1 MVVAAKVKAAPKK
14 KVPVKKAVVVEKP
27 KIDVAKL
34 PTLDIMHQEMARRFY
49 VDYVKYVHEGR
60 WIPAKHLVYICNT
73 IQDFLEG
80 KIDKQI
86 LILQVS
92 PQHGKSMSVTET
104 LPSWYLGKNPTH
116 RVIEISY
123 GDDLAQGFGRRNKE
137 KIERFGKKLFGIEIS
152 KKTSA
157 STEFELNNHIGGMI
171 SRGIMAGITGKP
183 GELILIDDPVKNRQ
197 EADLASYRDRVWDE
211 WLNSIKTRLSAKGKV
226 IIIMTRW
233 HLDDLAGRVAR
244 EEKDNVHLINLPC
257 EAEENDPLGRKIGD
271 ALFPE
276 IGKDK
281 AWLEKFKLSYQS
293 AEGARAWSALFQGR
307 PSSLEGNMLKR
318 HWWKFYDKV
327 PQNLEYQLQSW
338 DCTFKDSDG
347 TDRVSG
353 QVWGIRGADIFLLD
367 RVKDRMDFV
376 TTIKAIEA
384 MSKKWPETGTKLIE
398 DKANGPAVISMLK
411 HKIGGLIAINP
422 KGSKIARTSA
432 VSPLIEAGNVYL
444 PSVDIAPW
452 INDFIEECAA
462 FPNGAHDD
470 DVDSMSQALSR
481 FIYSIIPIQERSN
494 NREFP
499 EEHFDNDYNEYES
512 FFD

>member
-1 MVVAAKVKAAPKK
+1 MAEAKAKKETVEKAAKV
-14 KVPVKKAVVVEKP
+14 EKP
-27 KIDVAKL
+27 RRKIKPNEI
-34 PTLDIMHQEMARRFY
+34 PTLDVLKQEDARRHY
-49 VDYVKYVHEGR
+49 VQYVKYVHEGR
-60 WIPAKHLVYICNT
+60 WIPARHLVYVCN
-73 IQDFLEG
+73 IVQEFLE
-80 KIDKQI
+80 DKMDEKI
-86 LILQVS
+86 LILQLP
-92 PQHGKSMSVTET
+92 PQHGKSQSVTET
-104 LPSWYLGKNPTH
+104 LPSWYLGKFPTH
-116 RVIEISY
+116 RVICASY
-123 GDDLAQGFGRRNKE
+123 GDDLATRFGRRNKE
-137 KIERFGKKLFGIEIS
+137 KIERFGKKLFGIEVS
-152 KKTSA
+152 KKVSA
-157 STEFELNNHIGGMI
+157 ATEFELTNNVGGMI
-171 SRGIMAGITGKP
+171 SRGIMAGITGQA
-183 GELILIDDPVKNRQ
+183 GNLILVDDPVKNRQ
-197 EADLASYRDRVWDE
+197 EADLASYRDRVWEE
-211 WLNSIKTRLSAKGKV
+211 WLNSLKTRLSANGKI

-233 HLDDLAGRVAR
+233 HEDDLAGRVIK
-244 EEKDNVHLINLPC
+244 EEKGNVRVINLPC
-257 EAEENDPLGRKIGD
+257 EAEENDPLGRSIGD

-281 AWLEKFKLSYQS
+281 KWLEKFKLSYS
-293 AEGARAWSALFQGR
+293 TAEGTRAWSALFQGR

-376 TTIKAIEA
+376 TTIQAIEA

-398 DKANGPAVISMLK
+398 DKANGPAVISMLR

-462 FPNGAHDD
+462 FPNGAFDD

-481 FIYSIIPIQERSN
+481 FIYAIIPIQERSN

-499 EEHFDNDYNEYES
+499 EEHFDNDNNEYES